1 MAELLARVR
10 ALTRRQGEYRHSTLR
25 FGDLVLS
32 RTDFN
37 LSAPRGTVRL
47 VGKEFQICELFLSN
61 PRQLLSPEQ
70 LLTKIWGYD
79 TDVEINVVWV
89 NISNLRKKFAEIGAH
104 VSIRSVRG
112 AGYILE
118 ETL

>member
-1 MAELLARVR
+1 M
-10 ALTRRQGEYRHSTLR
+10 
-25 FGDLVLS
+25 
-32 RTDFN
+32 
-37 LSAPRGTVRL
+37 
-47 VGKEFQICELFLSN
+47 
-61 PRQLLSPEQ
+61 
-70 LLTKIWGYD
+70 
-79 TDVEINVVWV
+79 VWV